1 MLRWIACCPMTIAK
15 GLSRVLPILP
25 NCSTLRCRSLAH
37 MHVLIVLILCLYAE
51 HAGNTF
57 QRLESF
63 TGSPRRVSLTHIC
76 RKLTPDSS
84 RRTNTASV
92 ESPCAHHRTDLQVMR
107 YFVGV
112 SRSSHDMSLS
122 SEDRPLSVPIRHR
135 VSGLLVGV
143 LIGH

>member
-57 QRLESF
+57 QRLEKLHWITTKSF
-63 TGSPRRVSLTHIC
+63 A
-76 RKLTPDSS
+76 DSYLPKA
-84 RRTNTASV
+84 NT
-92 ESPCAHHRTDLQVMR
+92 RLLQKDQH
-107 YFVGV
+107 
-112 SRSSHDMSLS
+112 SKC
-122 SEDRPLSVPIRHR
+122 
-135 VSGLLVGV
+135 
-143 LIGH
+143 